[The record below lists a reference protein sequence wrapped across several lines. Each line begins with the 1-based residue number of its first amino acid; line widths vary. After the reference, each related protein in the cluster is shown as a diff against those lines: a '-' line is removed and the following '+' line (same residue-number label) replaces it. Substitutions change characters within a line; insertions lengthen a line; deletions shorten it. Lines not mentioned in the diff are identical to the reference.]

1 MKQHQ
6 QRAVS
11 SQSGMTLTDT
21 LLALMVLA
29 AVVIGIGQLM
39 NSNSKDV
46 KLATV
51 ASRMTEVR
59 TAADRYIRDNFSTL
73 ETSASSGPITIP
85 INSLINSNYLPASY
99 SNTNEY
105 QQTHYVY
112 VRRRAAGVL
121 ESIVVATGGQAMNQY
136 EGGKVAQLLK
146 GPGGFVSVGSANAI
160 GTKGAWTMSLASFV
174 PGGMPTPSGSPAA
187 YSIIRKSEG
196 PSGALMRVDT
206 GNPEDNRMATN
217 LDMDWHDI
225 LNVRNINVGTTTI
238 NQSTIQNINDL
249 GNVNCNTGEVLTKS
263 GSTFMCVQPS
273 GMPAGGT
280 AAFTGLCPSGWSAMP
295 GAEGRVL
302 VGSGAGYSPGQTGG
316 NDWYTMTVDQMPN
329 HGHKTVTSGT
339 TYDWE
344 LRTGQTDGA
353 VRSWSDSGGDQEYS
367 LNTTNSQAD
376 RGDSQKVGG
385 GQAFDNRQAY
395 IVVNWCRKQ

>member
-6 QRAVS
+6 QCAAS
-11 SQSGMTLTDT
+11 KQSGMTLTDT

-46 KLATV
+46 KLASV
-51 ASRMTEVR
+51 ASRMSDLR
-59 TAADRYIRDNFSTL
+59 NASDRYIRDNFSAV
-73 ETSASSGPITIP
+73 EASASSGPFEID
-85 INSLINSNYLPASY
+85 INNLIGGNYLPPNY
-99 SNTNEY
+99 VRKNEY
-105 QQTHYVY
+105 DQDQRIF

-121 ESIVVATGGQAMNQY
+121 ESIVTASGGQAMNQY

-146 GPGGFVSVGSANAI
+146 GPGGFIPVSSTNAV
-160 GTKGAWTMSLASFV
+160 GTKGAWTISLASIV
-174 PGGMPTPSGSPAA
+174 PGNLELLWGKPAA

-280 AAFTGLCPSGWSAMP
+280 AAFAGSCPSGWSTMP
-295 GAEGRVL
+295 GSEGRVF
-302 VGSGAGYSPGQTGG
+302 VGAGAGYNAGETGG

-329 HGHKTVTSGT
+329 HSHKTVTSGT
-339 TYDWE
+339 LYDWE
-344 LRTGQTDGA
+344 LRTGQSDGT

-367 LNTTNSQAD
+367 LNTTNSEAN